1 MKKRIITS
9 LASLGLLLAAA
20 TPQAFASDAGFGY
33 ITNIYAVSNGAILFY
48 TSGTRTSPLPAC
60 SGPGLQQR
68 YALDAS
74 TTAGQAY
81 ASALLTAY
89 TLHKQISIHGTGT
102 CTIWSDTETVLFFNI
117 AD

>member
-1 MKKRIITS
+1 MKRPIT
-9 LASLGLLLAAA
+9 A
-20 TPQAFASDAGFGY
+20 TLVALSALFAYAIPQAFATDASFGY
-33 ITNIYAVSNGAILFY
+33 ISNLYAMNNGAILFY
-48 TSGTRTSPLPAC
+48 TSGTRTNPLPAC

-81 ASALLTAY
+81 ASVLLTAY
-89 TLHKQISIHGTGT
+89 TLHKQISVHGTGT
-102 CTIWSDTETVLFFNI
+102 CTIWSDTETVMFFNV